1 MFGKN
6 EPRQLIDRGANRT
19 APDDGHE
26 TSAGGNAGR
35 VQHSILSADTTLT
48 GDLVSSGDVTV
59 EGTID
64 GSIKCRSLTLCGQPT
79 IKGSVEAETAHVSG
93 AFTGELRANKV
104 ILNKTAK
111 MRGDI
116 YQDVLEMHSGAQ
128 FEGKVARLPGS
139 KGKSAAKS
147 TAEST
152 AESTDK
158 PVAKSTAKP
167 TTKFSPK
174 AQAGNG
180 KDRAEE
186 AEPNELLL
194 T

>member
-6 EPRQLIDRGANRT
+6 EPRHQIDARGNGT
-19 APDDGHE
+19 THDDRHE
-26 TSAGGNAGR
+26 ISTGATGR
-35 VQHSILSADTTLT
+35 VQHSILSADTKLT

-116 YQDVLEMHSGAQ
+116 YQEILEIHTGAD
-128 FEGKVARLPGS
+128 FEGKVARLPAS
-139 KGKSAAKS
+139 KSKSAAKS
-147 TAEST
+147 TAKSQ
-152 AESTDK
+152 DK
-158 PVAKSTAKP
+158 S
-167 TTKFSPK
+167 TTKFTNKLSPK
-174 AQAGNG
+174 APAGNG
-180 KDRAEE
+180 QDRSEKV
-186 AEPNELLL
+186 EPDELLL
-194 T
+194 S

>member
-6 EPRQLIDRGANRT
+6 EPRHQIDASGNGAT
-19 APDDGHE
+19 HDDRHE
-26 TSAGGNAGR
+26 ISTGSPTGR
-35 VQHSILSADTTLT
+35 VQHSILSADTKLT

-93 AFTGELRANKV
+93 VFTGELRANKV

-116 YQDVLEMHSGAQ
+116 YQEILEIHTGAE
-128 FEGKVARLPGS
+128 FEGKVARLPAS
-139 KGKSAAKS
+139 QLKFAAKS
-147 TAEST
+147 TA
-152 AESTDK
+152 
-158 PVAKSTAKP
+158 KSTAK
-167 TTKFSPK
+167 SE
-174 AQAGNG
+174 AQATNG
-180 KDRAEE
+180 RDRSEE
-186 AEPNELLL
+186 AEPNVLIL

>member
-6 EPRQLIDRGANRT
+6 EPRHQIDARGNGAT
-19 APDDGHE
+19 HDDRHE
-26 TSAGGNAGR
+26 ISTGSPAGR
-35 VQHSILSADTTLT
+35 VQHSILSADTKLT

-116 YQDVLEMHSGAQ
+116 YQEILEIHTGAD
-128 FEGKVARLPGS
+128 FEGKVARLPAS
-139 KGKSAAKS
+139 QLKSAAKS
-147 TAEST
+147 TAKSQ
-152 AESTDK
+152 DK
-158 PVAKSTAKP
+158 S
-167 TTKFSPK
+167 TTKFTNKLSPK
-174 AQAGNG
+174 APAGNG
-180 KDRAEE
+180 QDRSEKV
-186 AEPNELLL
+186 EPDELLL
-194 T
+194 S

>member
-6 EPRQLIDRGANRT
+6 GPRHHIDTNTNGAT
-19 APDDGHE
+19 QDGGHE
-26 TSAGGNAGR
+26 ITTAVQTSR
-35 VQHSILSADTTLT
+35 VQHSILSADTKLT

-93 AFTGELRANKV
+93 VFTGELRANKV

-116 YQDVLEMHSGAQ
+116 YQEILEIHTGAE
-128 FEGKVARLPGS
+128 FEGKVARLPASQS
-139 KGKSAAKS
+139 KPASAS
-147 TAEST
+147 
-152 AESTDK
+152 
-158 PVAKSTAKP
+158 
-167 TTKFSPK
+167 K
-174 AQAGNG
+174 AQAANG
-180 KDRAEE
+180 RDRSQET
-186 AEPNELLL
+186 EPNVLLL

>member
-6 EPRQLIDRGANRT
+6 GPRHQIDTNTNGAT
-19 APDDGHE
+19 QDGGHE
-26 TSAGGNAGR
+26 ITTAVQTTR
-35 VQHSILSADTTLT
+35 IQHSILSADTRLT

-93 AFTGELRANKV
+93 VFTGELRANKV

-116 YQDVLEMHSGAQ
+116 YQEILEIHTGAE
-128 FEGKVARLPGS
+128 FEGKVARLPAS
-139 KGKSAAKS
+139 QSKSAAK
-147 TAEST
+147 
-152 AESTDK
+152 
-158 PVAKSTAKP
+158 V
-167 TTKFSPK
+167 
-174 AQAGNG
+174 QAANG
-180 KDRAEE
+180 RDRSEE
-186 AEPNELLL
+186 AEPNVLLL

>member
-6 EPRQLIDRGANRT
+6 EPRHQIDTGTNR
-19 APDDGHE
+19 AAQDDGRE
-26 TSAGGNAGR
+26 TGTGVPAGH

-64 GSIKCRSLTLCGQPT
+64 GSIKCRSLTLYGQPT

-93 AFTGELRANKV
+93 TFTGELRANKV

-139 KGKSAAKS
+139 QARSATKSMGK
-147 TAEST
+147 
-152 AESTDK
+152 
-158 PVAKSTAKP
+158 PTAKP
-167 TTKFSPK
+167 EAKTEAKTDTKFSPK
-174 AQAGNG
+174 ARAGKG
-180 KDRAEE
+180 QDRSEE
-186 AEPNELLL
+186 ADSSELLL

>member
-6 EPRQLIDRGANRT
+6 GPRHHIDTNTNGAT
-19 APDDGHE
+19 QDGGHE
-26 TSAGGNAGR
+26 IATAVQTSR
-35 VQHSILSADTTLT
+35 VQHSILSADTKLT

-93 AFTGELRANKV
+93 VFTGELRANKV

-116 YQDVLEMHSGAQ
+116 YQEILEIHTGAE
-128 FEGKVARLPGS
+128 FEGKVARLPASQS
-139 KGKSAAKS
+139 KPASKTQAA
-147 TAEST
+147 
-152 AESTDK
+152 
-158 PVAKSTAKP
+158 
-167 TTKFSPK
+167 
-174 AQAGNG
+174 NG
-180 KDRAEE
+180 LDRSQE
-186 AEPNELLL
+186 AEPNVLLL

>member
-6 EPRQLIDRGANRT
+6 ESRHQIDARGNGT
-19 APDDGHE
+19 PHDDRHE
-26 TSAGGNAGR
+26 ISTGATGR
-35 VQHSILSADTTLT
+35 VQHSILSADTKLT

-116 YQDVLEMHSGAQ
+116 YQEILEIHTGAE
-128 FEGKVARLPGS
+128 FEGKVARLPASQS
-139 KGKSAAKS
+139 KF
-147 TAEST
+147 T
-152 AESTDK
+152 
-158 PVAKSTAKP
+158 AKSTAKSKAKS
-167 TTKFSPK
+167 TAKSK
-174 AQAGNG
+174 AQATN
-180 KDRAEE
+180 DRDRSEQT
-186 AEPNELLL
+186 EPDVMLL

>member
-6 EPRQLIDRGANRT
+6 EPRHQIDASGNGAT
-19 APDDGHE
+19 HDDRHE
-26 TSAGGNAGR
+26 ISTGSPTGR
-35 VQHSILSADTTLT
+35 VQHSILSADTKLT

-64 GSIKCRSLTLCGQPT
+64 GSIKCRSLTLRGQPT

-93 AFTGELRANKV
+93 VFTGELRANKV

-116 YQDVLEMHSGAQ
+116 YQEILEIHTGAE
-128 FEGKVARLPGS
+128 FEGKVARLPASQS
-139 KGKSAAKS
+139 KPAAKS
-147 TAEST
+147 TA
-152 AESTDK
+152 
-158 PVAKSTAKP
+158 KS
-167 TTKFSPK
+167 K
-174 AQAGNG
+174 AQATNG
-180 KDRAEE
+180 RDRSEE
-186 AEPNELLL
+186 AESNVLIL